1 MKKRLALKKLTIR
14 DLDESSLINVVGS
27 KRGQNA
33 RPDHPGTV
41 TLAIAS
47 ATTGSWEHDRQLY
60 LVGR

>member
-14 DLDESSLINVVGS
+14 NLDDSSLINVVCN
-27 KRGQNA
+27 KRDQNMCL
-33 RPDHPGTV
+33 DHPSTV

-60 LVGR
+60 LSG